1 MSLTWLSGDTVVLV
15 LSNLSALETCRLM
28 RVSTPLREVCSR
40 DGVWKQLSH
49 KAHPHPHSKAGPR
62 RSYGFRLQFK
72 KAARRVW
79 EREWR
84 RARQELAMIE
94 LPLSSQMQALNAATQ
109 ALELAEQSVDKADWL
124 GERVQGWVPRGVET
138 TRHGIQALKAKR
150 DDAKKHMVKVESQL
164 AARKS
169 RRDALQ
175 REVDRLFQ
183 KLRLFD
189 TTRFGTQY
197 KSQRKHAL

>member
-150 DDAKKHMVKVESQL
+150 DDAKKHMVRPTMVGSTEVFGWC
-164 AARKS
+164 RS
-169 RRDALQ
+169 RSRASW
-175 REVDRLFQ
+175 RRGSRGEMPCSERWTVCFRN
-183 KLRLFD
+183 
-189 TTRFGTQY
+189 
-197 KSQRKHAL
+197 